1 MKVYSEQE
9 KFSNYKF
16 LVRSIHELKAGRD
29 ITEADVE
36 YFKLIRY
43 YCKDFNYAN
52 TDVEHSKFRRKANET
67 EQMSRYL
74 HLYLTENRTLDKST
88 YIQLLERINFM
99 FEFLMPAEEIAAA
112 LMSKIRL

>member
-52 TDVEHSKFRRKANET
+52 VDVDDSKFRKKANEA
-67 EQMSRYL
+67 EQMCRYL
-74 HLYLTENRTLDKST
+74 NLYLREHKTIEPSM
-88 YIQLLERINFM
+88 YIQLLERIDFM
-99 FEFLMPAEEIAAA
+99 FHCLVEPDEIAQ
-112 LMSKIRL
+112 LVGDLTL